1 MNYNE
6 LFDELAKAGFETMH
20 EDKWDEATVGPLER
34 DLWRVIAMA
43 IVSRLWEVFNKETEM
58 LKWVDKT
65 GIPVHDLTSPKTRKF
80 NHKGVEG

>member
-1 MNYNE
+1 
-6 LFDELAKAGFETMH
+6 
-20 EDKWDEATVGPLER
+20 
-34 DLWRVIAMA
+34 MA

-80 NHKGVEG
+80 SHRGVEG

>member
-1 MNYNE
+1 
-6 LFDELAKAGFETMH
+6 
-20 EDKWDEATVGPLER
+20 
-34 DLWRVIAMA
+34 MA

-80 NHKGVEG
+80 NHKGGEG